1 MNFLESFLNFQKS
14 SDDIAEYLK
23 EKQKE
28 GYKVIAAEQS
38 TKSCNLND
46 YRFPDNCVLLMGNER
61 RGVPPALLNLVDET
75 VEIPQ
80 IGATKSLNV
89 HVSASLMIY
98 QFAIQKF
105 FVQKTKLNETS
116 LISVEALQTIE
127 TENKTNEV
135 FLNEEMI
142 PTNIS
147 IPNDYYKAMAL
158 KIINSKQN

>member
-1 MNFLESFLNFQKS
+1 
-14 SDDIAEYLK
+14 
-23 EKQKE
+23 
-28 GYKVIAAEQS
+28 
-38 TKSCNLND
+38 
-46 YRFPDNCVLLMGNER
+46 MGNER

-105 FVQKTKLNETS
+105 FVQKNELNETS
-116 LISVEALQTIE
+116 LISVEVPQTIE
-127 TENKTNEV
+127 TEIKTNEI
-135 FLNEEMI
+135 FLHEERI
-142 PTNIS
+142 STNIS